1 MKLKQIYKGVI
12 VPMVTPV
19 RDDFKID
26 VRAVN
31 HIINS
36 LLRNNITP
44 FVLGTTGEA
53 SSLSSKQKE
62 SLIKVS
68 VQCAGEDVPVM
79 AGIGSNS
86 LFTSIEEGKLF
97 ADLGVQALVATV
109 PNYYPSD
116 EVQMI
121 NWFERLADAVSLPL
135 FIYNIPATTH
145 HSIPLTV
152 AEKLSYHPNIAGIK
166 DSERDEN
173 RLQESLNMWKDRE
186 DFMFLVGWAA
196 RSAYGVANG
205 ANGIVPSVGNL
216 VPHLFQKL
224 YVAAANGNTLEADE
238 LQKLTDTIAALCQAG
253 RNISQSIPAM
263 KVLMAM
269 ENLCGTQVCPPL
281 VRMSEKEEGN
291 YRNEMKQA
299 VSNLIVHE

>member
-1 MKLKQIYKGVI
+1 MKLKELYKGVI
-12 VPMVTPV
+12 VPMVSPV
-19 RDDFKID
+19 NDDFTID
-26 VRAVN
+26 ERAVEN
-31 HIINS
+31 IINS
-36 LLRNNITP
+36 FLKVDIIP

-53 SSLSSKQKE
+53 SSLSTTQKE
-62 SLIKVS
+62 NLVKLAVRH
-68 VQCAGEDVPVM
+68 VGGRAPLM

-86 LFTSIEEGKLF
+86 LFTSIEEGKRF
-97 ADLGVQALVATV
+97 ADLGANALVATV
-109 PNYYPSD
+109 PNYYPSN
-116 EVQMI
+116 ETQMI
-121 NWFERLADAVSLPL
+121 NWFTRLADEVSLPL
-135 FIYNIPATTH
+135 FVYNIPATTH

-166 DSERDEN
+166 DSERDDE
-173 RLQESLNMWKDRE
+173 RLNESLRLWKHRE

-224 YVAAANGNTLEADE
+224 YVAAECGNRVEAEE
-238 LQKLTDTIAALCQAG
+238 LQLLTNNIAALCQAG

-269 ENLCGTQVCPPL
+269 EGICGTQVCPPL
-281 VRMSEKEEGN
+281 MRMEKSKEDE
-291 YRNEMKQA
+291 YRKEMQLA
-299 VSNLIVHE
+299 ISNLSVHE

>member
-1 MKLKQIYKGVI
+1 MLLKEFYKGVM
-12 VPMVTPV
+12 VPMVSPV
-19 RDDFKID
+19 TDDYTVD
-26 VRAVN
+26 AVAVN
-31 HIINS
+31 NIIGTFLKND
-36 LLRNNITP
+36 IIP

-53 SSLSSKQKE
+53 SSLSTQQKE
-62 SLIKVS
+62 MLVKTAVKS
-68 VQCAGEDVPVM
+68 VGGKLPLM

-86 LFTSIEEGKLF
+86 LFTSIEEGRRY
-97 ADLGVQALVATV
+97 ADLGADALVATV

-116 EVQMI
+116 ETQMLH
-121 NWFERLADAVSLPL
+121 WFENLANQVSLPL

-166 DSERDEN
+166 DSERDDD
-173 RLQESLNMWKDRE
+173 RLNESLRLWKDRT

-216 VPHLFQKL
+216 IPHLFQKL
-224 YVAAANGNTLEADE
+224 YLAAAKGNAVEAQE
-238 LQKLTDTIAALCQAG
+238 LQQLTDSIAALCQAG
-253 RNISQSIPAM
+253 KNISQSIPAM

-269 ENLCGTQVCPPL
+269 QNICGTQVCPPL
-281 VRMSEKEEGN
+281 LRMKPEEEQA
-291 YRNEMKQA
+291 YRTEMEQA
-299 VSNLIVHE
+299 ISNRIVHD